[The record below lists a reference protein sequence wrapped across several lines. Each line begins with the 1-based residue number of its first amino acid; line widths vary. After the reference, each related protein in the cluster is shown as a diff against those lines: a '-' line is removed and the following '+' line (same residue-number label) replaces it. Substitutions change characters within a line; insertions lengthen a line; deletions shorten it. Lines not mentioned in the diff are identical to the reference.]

1 MDMRDKLIIAGG
13 ILILLGF
20 LFVIGLGERGAA
32 DLYQLKLERDRLHR
46 ANLKL
51 QEESQARYRTIER
64 LKYDL
69 DYVEHVAR
77 TELGMIRKDEL
88 IILKKKDNLFVPA
101 KTRHTARVITGPVK
115 ALEIYTATED
125 E

>member
-13 ILILLGF
+13 ILILLGL

-32 DLYQLKLERDRLHR
+32 DLYQLKLERDRLHK
-46 ANLKL
+46 ANVEL
-51 QEESQARYRTIER
+51 QKENQARYRTIER

-88 IILKKKDNLFVPA
+88 IILKKK
-101 KTRHTARVITGPVK
+101 
-115 ALEIYTATED
+115 E
-125 E
+125 